1 MHKDTSALRAE
12 THNTIVVHHSRFKVE
27 QVIFYKWWEVE
38 SCRTQVHP
46 GKKKKIICMWWRKLL
61 ISLQSEWN
69 VLRQRSRVQ
78 VGFLSVLAAVY
89 LSLSFVCTAC
99 ILSVLICICL
109 AGGFSLLGSELQL
122 RCTFTWIRTEP
133 SSHSNANVSFCTLLF
148 SVCQLWSPVHWA
160 AEKEDFITQSHTPT
174 QKVPKSC
181 TYNISDIQLWNWG
194 YSFGVRL
201 ICHWFNFIRPIT
213 SETCLSTRSSVPT

>member
-46 GKKKKIICMWWRKLL
+46 GKKKKKIICMWWRKLL

-133 SSHSNANVSFCTLLF
+133 SSHRACKFLDIVIFCLSTVKSRPLG
-148 SVCQLWSPVHWA
+148 CW
-160 AEKEDFITQSHTPT
+160 KRRRSHTPT

>member
-1 MHKDTSALRAE
+1 MVRSWILQNTSPPW
-12 THNTIVVHHSRFKVE
+12 K
-27 QVIFYKWWEVE
+27 
-38 SCRTQVHP
+38 
-46 GKKKKIICMWWRKLL
+46 KKKKIICMWWRKLL

-109 AGGFSLLGSELQL
+109 AGGSSLLGSELQL

-133 SSHSNANVSFCTLLF
+133 SSHRACKFL
-148 SVCQLWSPVHWA
+148 
-160 AEKEDFITQSHTPT
+160 
-174 QKVPKSC
+174 
-181 TYNISDIQLWNWG
+181 DIVI
-194 YSFGVRL
+194 F
-201 ICHWFNFIRPIT
+201 
-213 SETCLSTRSSVPT
+213 CLSTVKSRPLGCWKRRFYHSKPHPNTKGAQVLHLQHQWHSALELRLFFWG

>member
-1 MHKDTSALRAE
+1 
-12 THNTIVVHHSRFKVE
+12 
-27 QVIFYKWWEVE
+27 
-38 SCRTQVHP
+38 
-46 GKKKKIICMWWRKLL
+46 MWWRKLL

-109 AGGFSLLGSELQL
+109 AGGYSLLGSELQL

-133 SSHSNANVSFCTLLF
+133 SSHRACKFLYIVIFCLG
-148 SVCQLWSPVHWA
+148 WA